1 MSWIDDIW
9 AGFNHWL
16 DQVLHRG
23 TATNM
28 SEIAID
34 IDRARAVLTNLMRKV
49 EEVRGQQARLEA
61 LRAETETCWRGA
73 SGDALREHLTLAVNE
88 QKLIADEMEEN
99 VYLLNKL
106 VDGIVEQDQVLAKV
120 IRNTNYGGGRPG

>member
-1 MSWIDDIW
+1 MSWLDDIV

-16 DQVLHRG
+16 DQILQRG
-23 TATNM
+23 TATDM
-28 SEIAID
+28 TQIAID
-34 IDRARAVLTNLMRKV
+34 VDRARAVLTNLLGKA

-61 LRAETETCWRGA
+61 LYAETETCWRGA

-99 VYLLNKL
+99 VCLLRKL
-106 VDGIVEQDQVLAKV
+106 VDGIVEQDQALARV
-120 IRNTNYGGGRPG
+120 IRSTSSNPG